1 MPFSDHRHE
10 FTPEAIRKRMTQHM
24 LHLWGVKSLSSI
36 DPFAR
41 LVMETLAGELHKV
54 SHELLN
60 AEVGLLN
67 RLAGLLTP
75 DLLTVPRPAH
85 GVAWVQ
91 PADATA
97 YMAPTESLFFTKR
110 VASKPYGELDTRRD
124 IFLSAVDTVK
134 LLHGRVAYLAAGN
147 ALYKTDDEGDKH
159 LAHHTDKNRKLPA
172 HSLWLGLEMH
182 PELTSLDRLGL
193 YVELPHIAEPE
204 PLFDLLQ
211 LGRWSLNEQP
221 LAAHPGLCY
230 DPAPGQPLPRAD
242 VPSQLLADTSL
253 DRLLELDVKTTYR
266 SQFVHLRQPEQ
277 PDLAAQATPH
287 PPLFADYFAAP
298 VLEEL
303 AAQPLLWLHVALPA
317 NFSEEVLAR
326 LNVRLNALPVMN
338 RRLHR
343 LTYRTRVMHNI
354 LPLPVDVRETFL
366 AVRSLID
373 SRNRVFTPFPLRE
386 AERLDTGHY
395 TVRRSGV
402 ERFDAR
408 DAQEQLRYL
417 LEVLR
422 DEAVAFSAYGYDTV
436 QMEAQNFSQRVNNL
450 ERLLTKQDGAV
461 RELPHYLL
469 VSPHEDFD
477 TLEVSYWTTD
487 CEDANNLRAGTELQ
501 PYDITY
507 LAGHQPVL
515 LTATTGGQNRLRA
528 ANQLDAYRYA
538 LLSHDRIVTN
548 EDICA
553 FMKAELGPLLGHVS
567 ISKGVMV
574 GTPAKQGF
582 VRTVD
587 INLMPAADAVLSQEE
602 WERLCNSLKT
612 KLVSRSAQVS
622 QYRLFVSS
630 AG

>member
-41 LVMETLAGELHKV
+41 LVMETLASELNKI
-54 SHELLN
+54 SHELLA
-60 AEVGLLN
+60 AEAGLLS

-85 GVAWVQ
+85 AVVWVQ
-91 PADATA
+91 PADAVA

-134 LLHGRVAYLAAGN
+134 LLHGRVAWLAAGT
-147 ALYKTDDEGDKH
+147 ALYKTDEDGDKQ
-159 LAHHTDKNRKLPA
+159 LAHRTDQKHKLPP

-193 YVELPHIAEPE
+193 YFELPHVAEPE

-211 LGRWSLNEQP
+211 LGYWSLNGQP
-221 LAAHPGLCY
+221 LDAQPGLCY
-230 DPAPGQPLPRAD
+230 DPAPGHQLPRAD
-242 VPSQLLADTSL
+242 APSQLLADTSL
-253 DRLLELDVKTTYR
+253 DRLLEQDVKTTYQNR
-266 SQFVHLRQPEQ
+266 FVHLRQAEQ
-277 PDLAAQATPH
+277 PDLAAQATPY
-287 PPLFADYFAAP
+287 PALFADYFAAP

-303 AAQPLLWLHVALPA
+303 AAQPLLWLHVTLPA
-317 NFSEEVLAR
+317 NFSEDVLAR

-395 TVRRSGV
+395 TVRRSGI

-408 DAQEQLRYL
+408 DAQEQLRHL

-436 QMEAQNFSQRVNNL
+436 QIEAQHFSQRVNNL
-450 ERLLTKQDGAV
+450 ERLLTNQNGAV

-469 VSPHEDFD
+469 VSPHEEFD

-487 CEDANNLRAGTELQ
+487 CEDANNLHVGTELQ

-507 LAGHQPVL
+507 LSGHQPVL
-515 LTATTGGQNRLRA
+515 LTTTSGGQNRLRA

-548 EDICA
+548 EDIRA
-553 FMKAELGPLLGHVS
+553 FMKAELGPLLSQVT

-582 VRTVD
+582 VRTID
-587 INLMPAADAVLSQEE
+587 INLTPAESALLSQEE
-602 WERLCNSLKT
+602 WESLCDGLKS

-622 QYRLFVSS
+622 QYRLFVSP
-630 AG
+630 A